1 MSSTPA
7 SSPPRERVL
16 PAVRNGI
23 LRADQLPPVQELPD
37 DPTTREARY
46 KELADMLKQWA
57 DNPDPDEP
65 DWDTADLFPPGRSR

>member
-7 SSPPRERVL
+7 SSPPRERVP

-37 DPTTREARY
+37 
-46 KELADMLKQWA
+46 
-57 DNPDPDEP
+57 EP
-65 DWDTADLFPPGRSR
+65 DWDTADLFPPGRPGP